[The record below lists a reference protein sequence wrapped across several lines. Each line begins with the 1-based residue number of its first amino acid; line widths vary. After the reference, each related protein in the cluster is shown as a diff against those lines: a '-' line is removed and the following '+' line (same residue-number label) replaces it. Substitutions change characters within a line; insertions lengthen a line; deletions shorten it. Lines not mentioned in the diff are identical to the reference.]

1 VSGGQWSDKSTAE
14 LMDMAQAE
22 MEKSPA
28 DRNWYL
34 ADLMMKAAQA
44 RATQSL
50 EWTIENRIGPTISQ
64 AIWDGGR
71 R

>member
-1 VSGGQWSDKSTAE
+1 MSGGQWSDKSTAE

-34 ADLMMKAAQA
+34 ADLMMKAAQVQVLA
-44 RATQSL
+44 SL
-50 EWTIENRIGPTISQ
+50 EWTAQNRWPS
-64 AIWDGGR
+64 
-71 R
+71 